1 MQSDEEV
8 RQQSESPREGPE
20 QPVGIQPPEAVP
32 EGPGEGAVAEVVP
45 EEPLAAKAEAD
56 TEAMDLSDTDDDA
69 NDDAT
74 DTAPLKLEREA
85 EPEDSLENESPVN
98 GLHSRDFEKVREP
111 RGKLFATNW
120 LADITSAGDCELVKV
135 QFKNTRSGFYRN
147 VDHLDLKIGDV
158 VAVEAQPGHDIGQV
172 VMVGPLVQL
181 QLSKVSSKREA
192 EIKKIFRL
200 ARPSDLEKFEEA
212 KARETETMIKSR
224 QIAAQLGLDMKIGDV
239 EYQGDG
245 GKAIFYYIA
254 DERVDFRELVKNL
267 ASVFRTRIE
276 LRQIGVRDETKIV
289 GGIGICGRPLCCHS
303 YLSEFIP
310 VSIKMAKEQNLSLNL
325 TKISGVCGRLMCCLT
340 NEEETYE
347 YLNSRLPNVGDHVTT
362 IEGLKGEVQSVSVLR
377 QLVKVIVE
385 VNDEKEIREY
395 KVDELKFRPKRR
407 RDNTKISAE
416 EMKKLK
422 ALEDNGGKSKI
433 DDTK

>member
-212 KARETETMIKSR
+212 KARETETMIQSR
-224 QIAAQLGLDMKIGDV
+224 QRAAPLGLDMNIG
-239 EYQGDG
+239 GAG
-245 GKAIFYYIA
+245 
-254 DERVDFRELVKNL
+254 
-267 ASVFRTRIE
+267 
-276 LRQIGVRDETKIV
+276 
-289 GGIGICGRPLCCHS
+289 
-303 YLSEFIP
+303 
-310 VSIKMAKEQNLSLNL
+310 
-325 TKISGVCGRLMCCLT
+325 
-340 NEEETYE
+340 
-347 YLNSRLPNVGDHVTT
+347 
-362 IEGLKGEVQSVSVLR
+362 
-377 QLVKVIVE
+377 
-385 VNDEKEIREY
+385 
-395 KVDELKFRPKRR
+395 
-407 RDNTKISAE
+407 
-416 EMKKLK
+416 
-422 ALEDNGGKSKI
+422 
-433 DDTK
+433 